1 MEYRKVQAAQ
11 EKKIEESRCVTMRIM
26 APKKKERRVRVDKE
40 QFDAVLSQ
48 LLKMDPIPT
57 KQIKS
62 YRKRSPKPL
71 FPKSH

>member
-1 MEYRKVQAAQ
+1 MRAMAKRKRVKA
-11 EKKIEESRCVTMRIM
+11 
-26 APKKKERRVRVDKE
+26 VRVDKE

-48 LLKMDPIPT
+48 LLKMKPIPT

-71 FPKSH
+71 FPKKAV

>member
-1 MEYRKVQAAQ
+1 MAT
-11 EKKIEESRCVTMRIM
+11 KKR
-26 APKKKERRVRVDKE
+26 ERRVRVEKE
-40 QFDAVLSQ
+40 KFDAVLSQ